1 MTNPDTHKM
10 AGWHVPTPWSMAVFA
25 AKARVHQTRRGL
37 TDLIAGPPILSRA
50 TTTELTQMLA
60 ESRTPLRT
68 DVRPE
73 ERPYQNGK
81 VENLRKAARR
91 LNDLAIPAGKVFSF
105 WRQVGPATAARGF
118 VVGRMLQQG
127 CMVASVG
134 GGLCQL
140 SNALYQ
146 VARDS
151 DCDIVERHGHSRT
164 VPGSAAAAGA
174 DATVAWNYVD
184 LRFRPRQDVRLEVHV
199 DRDFLIVRL
208 VGSTAVSPPA
218 AAGHTESAPPLART
232 CATCDEVDCVR
243 HEGETPS

>member
-1 MTNPDTHKM
+1 VTDPDSNKT
-10 AGWHVPTPWSMAVFA
+10 ADWTAPTAWSMAVFA
-25 AKARVHQTRRGL
+25 AKARAHQARRGL
-37 TDLIAGPPILSRA
+37 IDLIAGPPTLVRVTSTDLA
-50 TTTELTQMLA
+50 VLLA

-81 VENLRKAARR
+81 VENLRQAARR
-91 LNDLAIPAGKVFSF
+91 LNDLAIPDGKLFSF
-105 WRQVGPATAARGF
+105 WRQVGPASTARGF

-140 SNALYQ
+140 SNALYR
-146 VARDS
+146 VARDGG
-151 DCDIVERHGHSRT
+151 CGIVERHAHSRT
-164 VPGSAAAAGA
+164 VPGSAAEAGR

-184 LRFRPRQDVRLEVHV
+184 LRFRPRQDVRLEVGI
-199 DRDFLIVRL
+199 DREFLVVRL
-208 VGSTAVSPPA
+208 FGSSAASATGAQAAVE
-218 AAGHTESAPPLART
+218 TAPPLART

-243 HEGETPS
+243 HETEAEA